1 MSESFTK
8 QHFEGA
14 GDGSLDGVWGI
25 CSKEPLAKLNASW
38 GLCIGK
44 FDMCLGMKGKMETY
58 VYRTGV
64 PGGKAVL
71 TSESG
76 LVGSLLSKAHFRD
89 FPGGPVVK
97 TLLCQFRGQGFDP
110 WLGN

>member
-1 MSESFTK
+1 M
-8 QHFEGA
+8 
-14 GDGSLDGVWGI
+14 
-25 CSKEPLAKLNASW
+25 
-38 GLCIGK
+38 
-44 FDMCLGMKGKMETY
+44 
-58 VYRTGV
+58 
-64 PGGKAVL
+64 L